1 MEVCRWCYTGRSVYL
16 PMDIG
21 SMLKVEVHIL
31 YIMYYILYIRA
42 FHLLASMGGGA
53 VVAGRW
59 WDESGSGQVFWVR
72 WYSGSY
78 GRKAVGAGIS
88 TSIVVKSW
96 SLD

>member
-1 MEVCRWCYTGRSVYL
+1 MKVCRRWYTGRSVYF

-31 YIMYYILYIRA
+31 YIMYYTLYIGA

-53 VVAGRW
+53 VVSSSW
-59 WDESGSGQVFWVR
+59 WDESGSEQVFQVG

-78 GRKAVGAGIS
+78 GGRRGGRHIYQHGC
-88 TSIVVKSW
+88 
-96 SLD
+96 